1 MDNKEL
7 YLQIGQMYAEVGVDS
22 QLRERLED
30 LPRRFPLTARDSLSM
45 GSLYSQQLDDWE
57 TADGILKDLAAHH
70 PTDGNVVGG
79 IVRIY
84 RQAGHADDA
93 VAVLRNWLNLYPGD
107 QSATNLLQTIQNE

>member
-1 MDNKEL
+1 
-7 YLQIGQMYAEVGVDS
+7 
-22 QLRERLED
+22 
-30 LPRRFPLTARDSLSM
+30 M

-93 VAVLRNWLNLYPGD
+93 VAVLRNWLNL
-107 QSATNLLQTIQNE
+107 